1 MSGTPD
7 FRIEAFEGKYEIL
20 AKIAEGGMGAV
31 YKVRHRLL
39 EEVRVIKVMRP
50 QIEHEEEMQNRF
62 LREARLA
69 VRMSHQHIA
78 RLFDFSVDDNGN
90 AFIVMEFVDGATL
103 QGLHATR
110 SEPLPVP
117 VVLELARQTLDALDY
132 IHRQHIV
139 HRDISPDNIM
149 VTRGHDGRLLVKL
162 IDLGI
167 AKVVHGE
174 QSKLTST
181 GTFLGKVRY
190 ASPEQFQT
198 ETPGGVT
205 ARSDLYSL
213 GLVMY
218 ELLTGSHP
226 IEGSS
231 PASVIAAHL
240 FKPPLPFERT
250 DPDGRVTAEVRD
262 IVMRCLEKD
271 ASKRFQSAAEL
282 RDLLAVQ
289 LLERQVRAADVEAV
303 MVDMERAH
311 GKATSVTSAQRHLDD
326 NFPLQTTPP
335 PGRRAMSAVE
345 EATAEHPARAD
356 GGISAPGTPP
366 GPTVTLDVAPPH
378 VGETAIERDPEPEAE
393 APAPR
398 RRRIF
403 RAMVG
408 TAAVLLALTAAAA
421 ALWYTEVVTIPQL
434 PAPQVVRARLIGEV
448 QPSPARHRTLFA
460 VSPMPP
466 PLAPELVSSEPLGV
480 VASRASTVDAGGAPP
495 WRLPV
500 EPAPEETTADEL
512 RTAPPPVT
520 VVPVTIV
527 VFPPAEVTVGGRS
540 LGGRVQRT
548 TVELPSGRHVIR
560 YRIEGWAS
568 DETTVRVGSEP
579 MQVNLSL
586 PPFGKLSVIGDFG
599 APREGARVLVDGS
612 NVGGLNLRDHRV
624 APGLHQVEVRWP
636 DGSVTQREVEVP
648 AMDTAVVVVKPAG

>member
-1 MSGTPD
+1 MSSTPE

-50 QIEHEEEMQNRF
+50 QLEQQEEMQNRF

-69 VRMSHQHIA
+69 VRMAHQHIA
-78 RLFDFSVDDNGN
+78 RLFDFSIDDNGN
-90 AFIVMEFVDGATL
+90 AFIVMEYVDGATL
-103 QGLHATR
+103 QGVLAAR
-110 SEPLPVP
+110 SEALPVP
-117 VVLELARQTLDALDY
+117 VVLELSRQTLDALEY

-149 VTRGHDGRLLVKL
+149 VTRGHDARLVVKL

-181 GTFLGKVRY
+181 GTFLGKVKY

-218 ELLTGSHP
+218 ELLTGTHP
-226 IEGSS
+226 VEGSS

-240 FKPPLPFERT
+240 FKPPIPFDRT
-250 DPDGRVTAEVRD
+250 DPTGRVPTEVRD

-271 ASKRFQSAAEL
+271 ASKRYQSAAEL

-289 LLERQVRAADVEAV
+289 CLERPVRAADVETMV
-303 MVDMERAH
+303 VDMGRAH
-311 GKATSVTSAQRHLDD
+311 GEATSVTSAQRRLDA

-335 PGRRAMSAVE
+335 PGRRAMGAVG
-345 EATAEHPARAD
+345 EATAERPAEGGD
-356 GGISAPGTPP
+356 GMAEAATPHEQ
-366 GPTVTLDVAPPH
+366 TLALGGAVPQ
-378 VGETAIERDPEPEAE
+378 VGETVVERDPEPEA
-393 APAPR
+393 AAR
-398 RRRIF
+398 RRRGLL
-403 RAMVG
+403 RPLL
-408 TAAVLLALTAAAA
+408 AAVALLLVAAVVAA
-421 ALWYTEVVTIPQL
+421 TLWYTEVVAIPQL
-434 PAPQVVRARLIGEV
+434 PSPQVVRAQLTGEV
-448 QPSPARHRTLFA
+448 PPSLPSRRTALA
-460 VSPMPP
+460 ISPMPP
-466 PLAPELVSSEPLGV
+466 PLAPERVSSQPLEV
-480 VASRASTVDAGGAPP
+480 VAARASTLDAGDAPP
-495 WRLPV
+495 WDLPL
-500 EPAPEETTADEL
+500 EP
-512 RTAPPPVT
+512 RTQQPVTDDVPVAPPPVT
-520 VVPVTIV
+520 AVPVTIA

-548 TVELPSGRHVIR
+548 TVELPPGRHVIR

-599 APREGARVLVDGS
+599 APREGARVLIDGRDA
-612 NVGGLNLRDHRV
+612 GGLNLRDHRI
-624 APGLHQVEVRWP
+624 APGTHQVEVRWP

-648 AMDTAVVVVKPAG
+648 AMDTAVVVVKPTG

>member
-1 MSGTPD
+1 MSGTPE
-7 FRIEAFEGKYEIL
+7 FRIEEFEGKYEIL

-50 QIEHEEEMQNRF
+50 QLEHQEEMQSRF

-78 RLFDFSVDDNGN
+78 RLFDFSIDDKGN

-103 QGLHATR
+103 QGVLAAR
-110 SEPLPVP
+110 GGPLPVP
-117 VVLELARQTLDALDY
+117 VVLELARQTLDALEY

-139 HRDISPDNIM
+139 HRDVSPDNIM
-149 VTRGHDGRLLVKL
+149 VTRGHDGRLMVKL

-167 AKVVHGE
+167 AKVMHGE

-240 FKPPLPFERT
+240 FKPPIPFDRT
-250 DPDGRVTAEVRD
+250 DPDGRVPEEIR
-262 IVMRCLEKD
+262 ILVMRCLEKD
-271 ASKRFQSAAEL
+271 ASKRYQSAAEL
-282 RDLLAVQ
+282 RDLLAVHC
-289 LLERQVRAADVEAV
+289 LERPVRAADVGT
-303 MVDMERAH
+303 MVDNMERAH
-311 GKATSVTSAQRHLDD
+311 GEPTSATSAQRRLDA

-335 PGRRAMSAVE
+335 PGRQAMSAVQ

-356 GGISAPGTPP
+356 EGTSEASAPHE
-366 GPTVTLDVAPPH
+366 PTLALDAAPSQ
-378 VGETAIERDPEPEAE
+378 VGETAIERGPEPAD

-398 RRRIF
+398 RRGALRK
-403 RAMVG
+403 
-408 TAAVLLALTAAAA
+408 VLAAA
-421 ALWYTEVVTIPQL
+421 ALLLAVAAGAVALWYTGVVTIPQV
-434 PAPQVVRARLIGEV
+434 PAPQTVRAWLTGQIA
-448 QPSPARHRTLFA
+448 PSSAPRRALVA

-466 PLAPELVSSEPLGV
+466 PVAPERVSSEPFEV
-480 VASRASTVDAGGAPP
+480 VVSRAATVDPGAAPP
-495 WRLPV
+495 WELSL
-500 EPAPEETTADEL
+500 ETATEEADAADVP
-512 RTAPPPVT
+512 TAPPPVKE
-520 VVPVTIV
+520 VPVTIV

-548 TVELPSGRHVIR
+548 TVALSPGRHVIR

-586 PPFGKLSVIGDFG
+586 PPFGKVSVIGDFG
-599 APREGARVLVDGS
+599 VPREGVRVLIDGRD
-612 NVGGLNLRDHRV
+612 VGSLNLRDHRI

-648 AMDTAVVVVKPAG
+648 AMDTAVVVVKPTG